1 MVFRIL
7 CRCIVLRLLFLLTN
21 SFRVLVQCFEPL
33 CVLQAQS
40 LLRRRNSSSCRDCGC
55 IVLFHLTKMPSSAT
69 MTTRCGSISR
79 PFLSLTSLS
88 ARLRNLL
95 GTFLTLWLAVLRLI
109 TRGTCWKA
117 LMVSAFLVFCM
128 LFSKALISYSRALTN
143 EATSSS
149 PVVEMA
155 ASLDCTEISLMS
167 WVFWRFRLAED
178 VGIAFRLR
186 PSASFVAEVMT
197 LSKSSRG
204 SELTQTSISQVS
216 SLVESVFNASRD
228 RGDPASRY
236 NCML

>member
-1 MVFRIL
+1 
-7 CRCIVLRLLFLLTN
+7 
-21 SFRVLVQCFEPL
+21 
-33 CVLQAQS
+33 
-40 LLRRRNSSSCRDCGC
+40 
-55 IVLFHLTKMPSSAT
+55 MPSSAT
-69 MTTRCGSISR
+69 MITRCGSISR

-128 LFSKALISYSRALTN
+128 LFSKALISYCRALTN

-167 WVFWRFRLAED
+167 WVFWRFRPAED
-178 VGIAFRLR
+178 VGIAFRLW

-204 SELTQTSISQVS
+204 SELTQSSKSREHVQVS
-216 SLVESVFNASRD
+216 SLVEPALRD
-228 RGDPASRY
+228 RGDPRRAAAACSTLRRRPSKKLSPSIY
-236 NCML
+236 SIDGDMDGFFHKSQVRR